1 MAVTLMALSLNLANA
16 LGIFAWEKGE
26 YSTVKQKAL
35 FLFET
40 PQFHSAWYCLIL
52 SDSCAVG
59 VSVYVT
65 SCMVSGMRHCSY
77 IHRIINQDDIWT
89 VVFYSVIYNSVL
101 ISLLYG
107 ISPTELTK
115 NLLNN

>member
-16 LGIFAWEKGE
+16 LEIFAWEKGE
-26 YSTVKQKAL
+26 YCQTESFVS
-35 FLFET
+35 FRN
-40 PQFHSAWYCLIL
+40 SSISSWYCLIL

-59 VSVYVT
+59 VSVYLT
-65 SCMVSGMRHCSY
+65 SCMVSSMRHCSY
-77 IHRIINQDDIWT
+77 IHRIINQDDIWI

-107 ISPTELTK
+107 IAPTELTK